1 MPNKNI
7 HELLMQ
13 GIYGA
18 TETLPEERAL
28 FLSTIRE
35 RIYLALT
42 NKQVFHKGMYN
53 EALQL
58 LQSKK
63 DIHLL
68 INGELPYQLYANY
81 LKEAT
86 KYNVPFT
93 VVSDGHDTPF
103 GLVLASETAI
113 THSDDYTIFIEDQIF
128 QRDMKGEI

>member
-1 MPNKNI
+1 MSIKKV

-18 TETLPEERAL
+18 PETLPEERAL

-35 RIYLALT
+35 RVYLALT

-53 EALQL
+53 EAMQL
-58 LQSKK
+58 IQSKK
-63 DIHLL
+63 DIHLF
-68 INGELPYQLYANY
+68 INGELSYQLYANY

-93 VVSDGHDTPF
+93 IVSDGLDTPF
-103 GLVLASETAI
+103 GLVLAGESAI
-113 THSDDYTIFIEDQIF
+113 THSGDYTIFIEDEIF

>member
-1 MPNKNI
+1 MPNNKI

-13 GIYGA
+13 GIYG
-18 TETLPEERAL
+18 TPETLPEERAL

-42 NKQVFHKGMYN
+42 NKQVKHKGMYN
-53 EALQL
+53 EAMQL

-63 DIHLL
+63 DIHLF
-68 INGELPYQLYANY
+68 INGELSYQLYANY
-81 LKEAT
+81 LKVAT

-93 VVSDGHDTPF
+93 VVSDGLDTPF

-113 THSDDYTIFIEDQIF
+113 THNDDQTIFVEDEIF
-128 QRDMKGEI
+128 QRDMG